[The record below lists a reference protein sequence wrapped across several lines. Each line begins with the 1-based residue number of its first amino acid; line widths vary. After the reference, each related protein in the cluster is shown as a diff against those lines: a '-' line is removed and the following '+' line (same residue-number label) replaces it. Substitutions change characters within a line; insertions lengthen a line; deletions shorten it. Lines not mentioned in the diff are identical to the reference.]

1 MITAADAD
9 ASPEI
14 CARRRA
20 FPSPDEV
27 VNGVEADQSHDDQ
40 IDRHDGRQRAG
51 SVRADG
57 PDVAR
62 SSGVTYARSVLAGLY
77 RLALVGLVTPMR
89 DGMNL
94 VAKEYV
100 AAQDP
105 TDPGVL
111 ILSKFAGAAQQ
122 LTGALIVN
130 PNDKLEVAEAIRDA
144 LQMSHEERVTRWQGM
159 IGPLQDHDVSWWAAA
174 FLGELAAQP
183 AATDRRRPRA
193 RRSGG

>member
-111 ILSKFAGAAQQ
+111 IITTS
-122 LTGALIVN
+122 
-130 PNDKLEVAEAIRDA
+130 
-144 LQMSHEERVTRWQGM
+144 
-159 IGPLQDHDVSWWAAA
+159 
-174 FLGELAAQP
+174 
-183 AATDRRRPRA
+183 RA
-193 RRSGG
+193 RGGGLRGRGRVVAGGGGAGVVQTGGGGSGPATGIF